1 MRRYELHPYTAVINK
16 AQKNQSKKAKSDALT
31 WLATT
36 FPQAFDSTMRIRPLK
51 AGIMSDILQH
61 ADKAHSLGISRS
73 KIREAVV
80 LFTRRLDYLICLKAK
95 EMRIDLEGNPVE
107 PVTTEEAERAALKIK
122 KRIEKN
128 IRNTRSTMM
137 VNKPTASIFINQPNT
152 NHQASNFNLSSHHS
166 SDAHYIEKPPL
177 FSTVDNTNTLS
188 KPTVIVKRKP
198 SRQYDPGAVARLKE
212 RLGIARKSE
221 EEA

>member
-31 WLATT
+31 WLAAT
-36 FPQAFDSTMRIRPLK
+36 FPQAFDSTVRIRPLK

-95 EMRIDLEGNPVE
+95 EMRIDLDGNPVE

-128 IRNTRSTMM
+128 IRNTRST
-137 VNKPTASIFINQPNT
+137 VIVKPIGNNSLHQSNS
-152 NHQASNFNLSSHHS
+152 NHQASTFNLSSYCS
-166 SDAHYIEKPPL
+166 SDSHYIEKPPL
-177 FSTVDNTNTLS
+177 FSTADNTNTLS
-188 KPTVIVKRKP
+188 KPTVTIKRKP
-198 SRQYDPGAVARLKE
+198 LRHYDPSAVARLKE
-212 RLGIARKSE
+212 KLGIARKSE
-221 EEA
+221 